1 MSDNVMAKEET
12 YPARFMSKL
21 TMGMSLP
28 EYARKLVTPFNAVAA
43 ILLFV
48 GLPLIGLRFYQG
60 LATVTHASNEY
71 PWSILLGWGLF
82 SGVPL
87 SGTGYVMA
95 TAVYIFGFRK
105 YHPLVRLGVLTGFM
119 GYLFAVIYLLIDI
132 GRPWRIYY
140 PMAVSFGPTSVLFL
154 VAWHVATY
162 LTVQLL
168 EFSPA
173 ILEWIQARRTRKW
186 AILITVAMTI
196 AGVILSTLHQS
207 ALGALFLMAPG
218 KLHPLW
224 YSAFIPVFFF
234 ISSIYAGLCM
244 VIAVSTIGARYL
256 REKADRQFLDSLDGL
271 TVGLG
276 KAACIV
282 MFVYFA
288 LRMIGVAHDDNWALL
303 LSSAYGYWFLAEV
316 LLFVLLPCVV
326 LTAGVKR
333 NDARIVRVGA
343 FHAIAG
349 VILTRLNIS
358 ILMFNWN
365 LPGHFHAIVPP
376 AREVAIVLSIITLH
390 ILIFRWILNRMPVMR
405 EDPAYLEDRH

>member
-1 MSDNVMAKEET
+1 
-12 YPARFMSKL
+12 
-21 TMGMSLP
+21 
-28 EYARKLVTPFNAVAA
+28 
-43 ILLFV
+43 
-48 GLPLIGLRFYQG
+48 
-60 LATVTHASNEY
+60 
-71 PWSILLGWGLF
+71 
-82 SGVPL
+82 
-87 SGTGYVMA
+87 
-95 TAVYIFGFRK
+95 
-105 YHPLVRLGVLTGFM
+105 
-119 GYLFAVIYLLIDI
+119 
-132 GRPWRIYY
+132 
-140 PMAVSFGPTSVLFL
+140 
-154 VAWHVATY
+154 
-162 LTVQLL
+162 
-168 EFSPA
+168 
-173 ILEWIQARRTRKW
+173 
-186 AILITVAMTI
+186 MTI

-256 REKADRQFLDSLDGL
+256 REKADHRFLDSLDGL

-303 LSSAYGYWFLAEV
+303 LSSSYGYWFLTEV

-326 LTAGVKR
+326 LTVGVKLHS
-333 NDARIVRVGA
+333 ARIVRVGA

-365 LPGHFHAIVPP
+365 LPGHFQAIVPP

-390 ILIFRWILNRMPVMR
+390 VLIFRWILNRMPVMR
-405 EDPAYLEDRH
+405 EDPAYLEDGH